1 MVILLFLVGFLIIRK
16 IVRTYYANHWDDNLY
31 VEVFFE
37 SETVNEG
44 EKGHIC
50 EAIVNEKSLP
60 LPVVNV
66 KFDLD
71 KSIYYKE
78 KKNTIVSDKQY
89 RSDTLSLSSNTKLLR
104 RFEVVFTH
112 RGVYSI
118 DNVDLHTVDPVD
130 SYIRSNSFECDSVI
144 YVFPAYS
151 RYKDILA
158 PFSRIMGEALKNKF
172 IFEDP
177 FEFKGIRNYTTS
189 DPMKKINWSASAKTG
204 ELMVNNYYDTTSRHV
219 TIFLDVV
226 NDSVWKRYDQLEECI
241 RITRNLMEEFAKNQ
255 IPVNI
260 ITNAKDCFNGENVV
274 MESGTGSGV
283 VYANLRNLTII
294 DLDKETESIAEYMS
308 DKEAEKEQLTILL
321 SADLSERMLLAYEK
335 YLGKNYG
342 EWIAPVMSKKECDIQ
357 SSKIQITYVEVERS

>member
-16 IVRTYYANHWDDNLY
+16 IVRKYYANHWNDNLY
-31 VEVFFE
+31 SYVYFE
-37 SETVNEG
+37 TETANEG
-44 EKGHIC
+44 DRGHIC
-50 EAIVNEKSLP
+50 EVIENEKFLP

-89 RSDTLSLSSNTKLLR
+89 RSDTLSIASNTKLIR
-104 RFEVVFTH
+104 RFEVQYTH

-118 DNVDLHTVDPVD
+118 NNLDLHTVDPVD
-130 SYIRSNSFECDSVI
+130 SYVRSVSYECDSTI
-144 YVFPAYS
+144 YVYPAYS
-151 RYKDILA
+151 RYKDLLA

-177 FEFKGIRNYTTS
+177 FEFKGIRNYTSS

-241 RITRNLMEEFAKNQ
+241 RITRNLMEDFAHNQ
-255 IPVNI
+255 VPVNI
-260 ITNAKDCFNGENVV
+260 VTNAKDCFEGKNII
-274 MESGTGSGV
+274 MESGIGAGV
-283 VYANLRNLTII
+283 VNANLKYLTII
-294 DLDKETESIAEYMS
+294 DLDKEAEPMADYMA
-308 DKEAEKEQLTILL
+308 DKEAEKDELTILL

-335 YLGKNYG
+335 YLGKNNG
-342 EWIAPVMSKKECDIQ
+342 EWIAPVISKKECTIQ